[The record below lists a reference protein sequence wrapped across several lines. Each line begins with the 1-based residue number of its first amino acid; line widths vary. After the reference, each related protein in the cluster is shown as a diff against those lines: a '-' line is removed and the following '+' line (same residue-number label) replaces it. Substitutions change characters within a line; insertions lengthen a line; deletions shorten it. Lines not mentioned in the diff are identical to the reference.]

1 MEINS
6 LSLFN
11 YKPSKV
17 SNEEKCTNC
26 ILQCCHLQCYHI
38 NGCFLSVVFQHNRR
52 TSLRKWTQIRIC
64 FPLLQKQL
72 TNKHHNF
79 QNKNGIF
86 KPFKFH
92 LTLPL
97 YIEYAALMLKNVYWF
112 HEERFFFFNSQEEK
126 ASFQATFHRKQTVW
140 TGLFHPSKK
149 KASSWS
155 LWFP

>member
-1 MEINS
+1 MRKNVPTVYVQ
-6 LSLFN
+6 F
-11 YKPSKV
+11 
-17 SNEEKCTNC
+17 
-26 ILQCCHLQCYHI
+26 CHLQCYHI

-64 FPLLQKQL
+64 FPLFQKQL

-79 QNKNGIF
+79 QNKNVIF

-112 HEERFFFFNSQEEK
+112 HEERFFFFLILRR
-126 ASFQATFHRKQTVW
+126 RKPVFKRHSTENRLFELVCFTLAKRKPPADPFDFPSWFVW
-140 TGLFHPSKK
+140 LPSYG
-149 KASSWS
+149 
-155 LWFP
+155 